1 MSVAALQDEIE
12 PQQDVRSAQA
22 DVLERMICKDSTQ
35 NSSLNTA
42 QPCGHVFHTECLL
55 KWRRICGIQDL
66 TWCPI
71 RCQRFTAA
79 AGQSRAEDSDDF
91 EVIEVCRCKLEN
103 QIEARTTSDLPPS
116 TGLRA
121 GSAGWC
127 KARTK
132 LIEWQGPLP
141 GT

>member
-66 TWCPI
+66 TRCPI
-71 RCQRFTAA
+71 HCHRVTVTPAA
-79 AGQSRAEDSDDF
+79 AGQSGDNNEDSDDF
-91 EVIEVCRCKLEN
+91 EMIDDDVETEPMDFV
-103 QIEARTTSDLPPS
+103 
-116 TGLRA
+116 
-121 GSAGWC
+121 
-127 KARTK
+127 
-132 LIEWQGPLP
+132 
-141 GT
+141 